1 MGEEPHIYIHA
12 LTGVHSFSTMKMI
25 GLIGTR
31 QLHILI
37 DSGSTHNFINARTTN
52 KLRCIQK
59 EVKPLSVS
67 VANGSHLLCTSM
79 CPQFQWMMQGFWFT
93 TDVFV
98 LPLDNYDMI
107 LGVKWLSL
115 LDDIV

>member
-1 MGEEPHIYIHA
+1 MGNEPYILIHA
-12 LTGVHSFSTMKMI
+12 LTGVHSFSTMKVI
-25 GLIGTR
+25 GSIGTR
-31 QLHILI
+31 QLDILI
-37 DSGSTHNFINARTTN
+37 DSGSTHNFINARTIR

-67 VANGSHLLCTSM
+67 VANGSHLSCTSM

-98 LPLDNYDMI
+98 LPLDNYDMV
-107 LGVKWLSL
+107 LGAQWLS
-115 LDDIV
+115 